1 MQIKFP
7 VQENQELFSFKSFL
21 RNYKDKILMGAA
33 FLLMGLAF
41 FIKLV
46 TGNEKVL
53 NEFYQSNLFLA
64 KFKAEK
70 DVDLKAVSNLV
81 KKHKDLAPIFAPY
94 LEQEYA
100 LKGDIKKAKEISE
113 ESLKRLSFIDPLYR
127 EYAAVSVLIEEGK
140 YKEALARSFI
150 IKEGLTKERL
160 PNLFGLNLVRISFL
174 ESILGSS
181 KSLEKWEEAKEAIS
195 NELYLHFSDEGL
207 TLFDF
212 AQNK

>member
-7 VQENQELFSFKSFL
+7 VQENQELFSIKSFF
-21 RNYKDKILMGAA
+21 RKYKDKILMGAA
-33 FLLMGLAF
+33 FSLMGLAF

-46 TGNEKVL
+46 TGSERVL
-53 NEFYQSNLFLA
+53 NDFYQSNTFLA

-70 DVDLKAVSNLV
+70 DVDLKAVSNLM
-81 KKHKDLAPIFAPY
+81 KKHKELAPIFAPY
-94 LEQEYA
+94 LEQEYV
-100 LKGDIKKAKEISE
+100 LKGDIKRAKEISE

-127 EYAAVSVLIEEGK
+127 EYAAVSILVEEGK
-140 YKEALARSFI
+140 YKEALARS
-150 IKEGLTKERL
+150 LLMKERL
-160 PNLFGLNLVRISFL
+160 NKEKVPNLFGLNLVRISFL